1 MYKLVLTVVIRLRA
15 DTSLWARGPPLIP
28 RCFMLSLR
36 RVAIP
41 QSTQRLLRI
50 DSKAL
55 CVSSSEFSPMGS

>member
-1 MYKLVLTVVIRLRA
+1 MYKLVLTVVIWLRA

-28 RCFMLSLR
+28 RCFMLSDR

-41 QSTQRLLRI
+41 QSMKRLLRI

-55 CVSSSEFSPMGS
+55 YVSFSEFSPMGS